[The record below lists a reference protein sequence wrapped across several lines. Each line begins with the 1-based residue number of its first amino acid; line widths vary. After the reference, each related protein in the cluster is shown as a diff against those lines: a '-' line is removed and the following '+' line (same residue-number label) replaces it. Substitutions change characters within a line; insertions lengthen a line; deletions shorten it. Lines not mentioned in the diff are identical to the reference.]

1 MTSAQRRRERITS
14 GNGVGERAKGGL
26 LVRRNP
32 WSALVSESSS
42 KADAAIIVMK
52 IEHLG
57 ELTPYEGA
65 YWSEDIYV
73 PALKKKFG
81 FSIDGVALLDNTR
94 AIELAIRNLL
104 DLQESRIMEAAY
116 YFFWYYKETME
127 LSNNV
132 DCVIHSQ
139 AEVWKFISFLDTIY
153 VQFRESDQ
161 KAYLLIP
168 CRCAWCDQDSDLV
181 LRNGMDIARIGLGSF
196 HNTNAEAYG
205 DPALENV
212 IYHAMGSPPPSCP
225 PIADAERPSTSG
237 G

>member
-1 MTSAQRRRERITS
+1 MSR
-14 GNGVGERAKGGL
+14 GNGVGGRAEGGL

-42 KADAAIIVMK
+42 KADAATIVMN

-57 ELTPYEGA
+57 ELALYEGA

-73 PALKKKFG
+73 TALKKKFG
-81 FSIDGVALLDNTR
+81 FSIDGVALLNNTR
-94 AIELAIRNLL
+94 AVEVAIRNLL
-104 DLQESRIMEAAY
+104 ELQESRIIEAEF

-127 LSNNV
+127 LSDV
-132 DCVIHSQ
+132 DCVINSQ
-139 AEVWKFISFLDTIY
+139 GEVWKFISLRDTIY

-161 KAYLLIP
+161 KAYLLIT
-168 CRCAWCDQDSDLV
+168 CRCAWCDQDSDQV

-212 IYHAMGSPPPSCP
+212 IYHATGSPPPVPDSP
-225 PIADAERPSTSG
+225 PSASG